1 MNGCFQDFSLHN
13 HSNFSDGESSV
24 EDVVCAAVRSGVKYV
39 GISDH
44 LCLHPGKP
52 GTMGQKDLEKYVQYV
67 RKIGNQSNVHVLLGA
82 EVDVPITDDEW
93 KLCAELKQKYQFD
106 YFIGSV
112 HPFSCYEDKLAMKN
126 KFDTDLPSLLKE
138 HSVYWSQVYSL
149 AQSDLFEIL
158 GHLDVY
164 KVSGAQT
171 EQYFIPEI
179 ANVLDVAKVN
189 NKIVEVNTSGFYES
203 LVGEQLPSNK
213 IVSGC
218 VKRGIPLIL
227 SSDSHNCKHVVR
239 DFERGKNLVTKLGGA
254 IATRYSCAQLKKI
267 FNSYHAK
274 LR

>member
-13 HSNFSDGESSV
+13 HSNFSDGESAI
-24 EDVVCAAVRSGVKYV
+24 EDVVCAAVRSGVKYI

-44 LCLHPGKP
+44 LCLQPGKP
-52 GTMGQKDLEKYVQYV
+52 GTMGQKDLEKYVQCI
-67 RKIGNQSNVHVLLGA
+67 RKIGKQSNVHVLLGA

-93 KLCAELKQKYQFD
+93 NLCAELKHKYKFD

-126 KFDTDLPSLLKE
+126 KFDTDLPVLLKE
-138 HSVYWSQVYSL
+138 HKIYWNQVESL

-179 ANVLDVAKVN
+179 SNVLDIAKAN
-189 NKIVEVNTSGFYES
+189 NKIIEVNTSGFYES
-203 LVGEQLPSNK
+203 LVCEQLPSNM

-218 VKRGIPLIL
+218 VQRNIPLIL
-227 SSDSHNCKHVVR
+227 SSDSHDSRHIVR
-239 DFERGKNLVTKLGGA
+239 DFERGKTVVAALGGA
-254 IATRYSCAQLKKI
+254 IATRHSCAQLKKI

-274 LR
+274 RR